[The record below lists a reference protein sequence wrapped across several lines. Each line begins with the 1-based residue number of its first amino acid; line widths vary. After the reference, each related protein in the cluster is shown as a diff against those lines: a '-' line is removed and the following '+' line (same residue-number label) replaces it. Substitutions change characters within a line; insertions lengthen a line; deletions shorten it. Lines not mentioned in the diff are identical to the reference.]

1 MIIHIDLFVNSMDEM
16 LQFYVEKLGMRIV
29 DDQIVSGELVRFVSD
44 KQYNSY
50 RVVLLKASVMGTMLE
65 LIEYLG
71 EDKKYVDRS
80 ATGTTLTVLVPSLD
94 EEVTRL
100 RKKGLEPLSSVFSVS
115 FPVVGDS
122 RLIFYEDPERNKI
135 ELLEMI
141 EK

>member
-1 MIIHIDLFVNSMDEM
+1 MDEM